1 MQGETMRYNR
11 MHLFFWLYA
20 AVLALAAFLFSSPQE
35 ILTGLR
41 TIVLTEDS
49 LITDYVLIAGPGA
62 ALMNSA
68 LVTAISIV
76 LLKLSRE
83 PFNGFSLVVIGLMS
97 GFSLFGKNCVN
108 IWPILLGTWL
118 YAKSRREHFGKYIS
132 VGLLATALAPAVSYI
147 SLDNGWGNPVAG
159 LITGVIIGFI
169 MPGGHPHWFYHAS
182 PVRLYL

>member
-147 SLDNGWGNPVAG
+147 SLDNGWE
-159 LITGVIIGFI
+159 TR
-169 MPGGHPHWFYHAS
+169 WQD
-182 PVRLYL
+182 